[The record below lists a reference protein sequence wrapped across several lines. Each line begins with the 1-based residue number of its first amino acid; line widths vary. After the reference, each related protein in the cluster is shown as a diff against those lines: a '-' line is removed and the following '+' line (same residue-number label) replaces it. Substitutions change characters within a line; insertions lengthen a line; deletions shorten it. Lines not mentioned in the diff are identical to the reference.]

1 MEWKVAQG
9 TEGHCIMC
17 DYGKYY
23 AAIDWLGKKR
33 YHCWIAK
40 NDRMKFS
47 VCSKLPIAEL
57 KRRLENKLI
66 KYTFDE
72 NNVVSN

>member
-1 MEWKVAQG
+1 MEWETG
-9 TEGHCIMC
+9 GYC
-17 DYGKYY
+17 DRHWIICRYGRYT
-23 AAIDWLGKKR
+23 ATIERVGKNK
-33 YHCWIAK
+33 YHCWTAK
-40 NDRMKFS
+40 GTTLVFS
-47 VCSKLPIAEL
+47 TLSKLSVAEL